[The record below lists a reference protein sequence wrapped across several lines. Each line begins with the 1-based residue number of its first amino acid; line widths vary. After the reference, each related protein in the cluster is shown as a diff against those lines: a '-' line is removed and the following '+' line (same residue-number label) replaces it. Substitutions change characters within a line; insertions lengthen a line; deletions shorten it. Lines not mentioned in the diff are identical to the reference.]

1 MIKKTNLSKRR
12 RNYPQQKRE
21 NIALF
26 FEKSSKVK
34 KLSAKVRINYTKKF
48 NLYYDLI

>member
-1 MIKKTNLSKRR
+1 LVKKTNLSKRR

-34 KLSAKVRINYTKKF
+34 KLSAKSEKIVCIKSKAE
-48 NLYYDLI
+48 I